1 MRFAVKTFCALV
13 VCFSLLS
20 ASANAQC
27 SLGQCE
33 LGSRAKN
40 VVAKVVQPVAKVVQP
55 VVRAVQN
62 RPKVLT
68 SCGLNLLSRT
78 RSVVRNTVSVLP
90 RPFRNSRFCR

>member
-40 VVAKVVQPVAKVVQP
+40 AVAKVVQP

-68 SCGLNLLSRT
+68 SCSLNLLSRT